1 MPGIEPFLDEARR
14 FVSSRAPDLL
24 PLFEVF
30 AKEAAFARHWLSPSL
45 SRLPAGAPILEVGAG
60 LMLVSC
66 QLAREGFAVT
76 ALEPIGEGFE
86 AFTQL
91 QTLILA
97 FAGEHGCL
105 PEVCTL
111 PVESLTDA
119 GPFEFALSVNVME
132 HVANVPAAIGAVHA
146 VLRSGS
152 HYRFTCPNYLFP
164 YEPHFNIP
172 TVFSK
177 RLTARLWWKRI
188 VGHPA
193 APNPEGLWQSLNW
206 ITVPAIARACR
217 KLAGARAVFDT
228 NILADALERVVFDPV
243 FAARRPAWLRA
254 IARGLVATRLHRLL
268 ALLPA
273 FMQPIIDCQI
283 ERVGN
288 LAHAAQGTSR

>member
-1 MPGIEPFLDEARR
+1 MQGIEPFLEEARD
-14 FVSSRAPDLL
+14 FVSARAPELL
-24 PLFEVF
+24 PLFDVF
-30 AKEAAFARHWLSPSL
+30 AKEASFARHWLSPSL
-45 SRLPAGAPILEVGAG
+45 SRLPAGASILEVGAG

-66 QLAREGFAVT
+66 QLAREGFAIT

-105 PEVCTL
+105 PDVRTM
-111 PVESLTDA
+111 PVESLADA
-119 GPFEFALSVNVME
+119 GPFEFAFSVNVME
-132 HVANVPAAIGAVHA
+132 HVADVTAAIGAVHA
-146 VLRSGS
+146 ALCPGS

-188 VGHPA
+188 VGHPE

-217 KLAGARAVFDT
+217 RLAGARAVFDT
-228 NILADALERVVFDPV
+228 NIGADAFERVIADPI

-254 IARGLVATRLHRLL
+254 IAHGLVATRLHRVL

-273 FMQPIIDCQI
+273 FMQPLIDCQI
-283 ERVGN
+283 ERAGS
-288 LAHAAQGTSR
+288 LAKAAQGTSG

>member
-1 MPGIEPFLDEARR
+1 MN
-14 FVSSRAPDLL
+14 
-24 PLFEVF
+24 
-30 AKEAAFARHWLSPSL
+30 SL
-45 SRLPAGAPILEVGAG
+45 SIDLFTDAIDLVAVLLLALGLKGLSKVRSARTANGLAALAMGLAVVG
-60 LMLVSC
+60 LL
-66 QLAREGFAVT
+66 
-76 ALEPIGEGFE
+76 I
-86 AFTQL
+86 QL
-91 QTLILA
+91 QPSPITWLWI
-97 FAGEHGCL
+97 
-105 PEVCTL
+105 
-111 PVESLTDA
+111 
-119 GPFEFALSVNVME
+119 
-132 HVANVPAAIGAVHA
+132 A

-172 TVFSK
+172 TVFFK